1 MICPAILDPFQGS
14 NYRLYAC
21 IHQAFLCPIVSKC
34 FAYVFTPATS
44 SKEVT
49 ESDIKPN
56 SAQANNFYIKH
67 IGKHNDSTLD
77 DLGAKSFGNGCD
89 NGSNL
94 SNDLGTTQSF
104 GSDKK
109 LQ

>member
-34 FAYVFTPATS
+34 FAYVFSPAIS
-44 SKEVT
+44 SKAVT
-49 ESDIKPN
+49 QADNNPN
-56 SAQANNFYIKH
+56 SVQANNCHIKH
-67 IGKHNDSTLD
+67 SGKYNGSNLD
-77 DLGAKSFGNGCD
+77 DLGEKSFGNGCD

-94 SNDLGTTQSF
+94 SDGLGSSQSF